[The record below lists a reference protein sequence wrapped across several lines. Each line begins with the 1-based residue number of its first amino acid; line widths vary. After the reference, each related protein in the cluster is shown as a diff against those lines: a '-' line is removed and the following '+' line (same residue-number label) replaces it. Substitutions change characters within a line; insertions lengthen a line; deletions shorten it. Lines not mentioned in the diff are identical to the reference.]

1 MQIKY
6 IDLIALS
13 QTLRRELLLK
23 ADMTKQE
30 FLEKLDIERNLE
42 IRIKAVGKR
51 NEKSLIEG
59 NRVNNRIKT

>member
-1 MQIKY
+1 MQIKN

-42 IRIKAVGKR
+42 IRIKDSCGE
-51 NEKSLIEG
+51 EK
-59 NRVNNRIKT
+59 

>member
-42 IRIKAVGKR
+42 IRIKDSCGE
-51 NEKSLIEG
+51 EKWEISHRRE
-59 NRVNNRIKT
+59 